1 MNDFCIICKGE
12 NSCIISESSSNYF
25 YCENCGE
32 NKEIALKN
40 NLFDLIFKSLD
51 TYFKHTHTKSI
62 YNLKINVELK
72 DGYLIEEI
80 NGDILNKKEC
90 PFILSKKDEYFF
102 KNTLNYLIEDDLHI
116 TSDEIDL
123 NVNFIN

>member
-1 MNDFCIICKGE
+1 MNDFCSNCKGE

-62 YNLKINVELK
+62 YNLKIN
-72 DGYLIEEI
+72 
-80 NGDILNKKEC
+80 
-90 PFILSKKDEYFF
+90 
-102 KNTLNYLIEDDLHI
+102 LIEDDLHI